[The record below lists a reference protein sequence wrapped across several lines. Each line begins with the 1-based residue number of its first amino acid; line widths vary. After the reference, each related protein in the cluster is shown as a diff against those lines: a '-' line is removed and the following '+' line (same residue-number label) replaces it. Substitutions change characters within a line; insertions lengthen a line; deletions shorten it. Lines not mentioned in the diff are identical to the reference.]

1 MLTRQHWCRKQET
14 RIIYTP
20 YWLYN
25 SQNSMFI
32 YFLTPL
38 EHSIMIGL
46 KNTLLWPWQGLV
58 PASEQRHFLGNYGI
72 FHSLEWLVFLS
83 SIWRVLFPGL
93 PNAYGIQR
101 QSDEI
106 SYQGCSSYRT
116 NINLRAAG
124 WPLWVQTVCIY
135 KIIAEVIYPRT
146 NSTVQKHKRNIIRPH
161 QQS

>member
-1 MLTRQHWCRKQET
+1 MSET
-14 RIIYTP
+14 RNKNYIYSVLTIQFAKFNVHIFS
-20 YWLYN
+20 N
-25 SQNSMFI
+25 SPGALHHDWVEKYVTMTVAGFSSRI
-32 YFLTPL
+32 RATSL
-38 EHSIMIGL
+38 
-46 KNTLLWPWQGLV
+46 
-58 PASEQRHFLGNYGI
+58 LGNYGI

-116 NINLRAAG
+116 IINLWAAG

-135 KIIAEVIYPRT
+135 KLIAEIIYPRT